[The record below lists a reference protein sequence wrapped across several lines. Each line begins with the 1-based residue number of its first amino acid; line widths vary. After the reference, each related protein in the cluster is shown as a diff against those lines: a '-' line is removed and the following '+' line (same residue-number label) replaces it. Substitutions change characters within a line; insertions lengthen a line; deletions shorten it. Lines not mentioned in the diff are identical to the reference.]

1 MLILHMFFG
10 WSRQVSMGNLA
21 LSFRR
26 WDYSSIL
33 HAAVSPIKYR
43 GIGENRLCISIIFVL
58 YKTLNQIKYSYL
70 PACHVIINQ
79 HQRNHEH
86 ANVIPNY

>member
-33 HAAVSPIKYR
+33 HTAVSPIKYR
-43 GIGENRLCISIIFVL
+43 GIGENRLCICYDQLVSNRNMKEGSR
-58 YKTLNQIKYSYL
+58 KTFNQ
-70 PACHVIINQ
+70 
-79 HQRNHEH
+79 
-86 ANVIPNY
+86 